1 MVKLIQIKGVL
12 INDLQQIPHPKGDI
26 LHGMKNNDSG
36 FNGFGEA
43 YFSTIKTGVIK
54 AWKKHNNMTL
64 NLIVPIGAIRF
75 VLFDERENSKTHA
88 HFNEIVLSK
97 ENYKRL
103 TIPSGVW
110 MGFQGL
116 GKDINM
122 LLNIADIPHDPDEQT
137 NISIENS
144 KINFSWI

>member
-75 VLFDERENSKTHA
+75 VLFDERENSKTHG